1 MPPISCSLHEKT
13 TVKEEDGH
21 HSKEEKTIG
30 RNKKDQNACNTK
42 ENTGQEWH
50 WEQFLISDFWFLPVQ
65 SWKNCR
71 KQTCRL
77 LLRFASLLLIHQ
89 CQKHGDSRT
98 QMFLLVYYSCI
109 LDEGIIFWVWNRCT
123 HSVWFLFFFCSKA
136 KWFATFYFLCVK
148 GIFLMNFGDAF
159 CGHPENGGWM
169 EWQESVSTTSYPS
182 LILNSSLHLSFVSTF
197 HIWVCFGTLPSFIVL
212 GVPLW
217 FQFSI
222 YTTISYFASKKI
234 YKWIVWE
241 ILNSGSCGWNGVQ
254 WLCVKNSGSDYIY
267 IYLWE
272 WSSTRE
278 TWLLHIIDSRA
289 SFSLNMP
296 WLAFSIMVSKK
307 YNWLTVPNFLQKSF
321 PLHGLN
327 LKPFSNITSNHKSY
341 NQAQF

>member
-1 MPPISCSLHEKT
+1 MTL
-13 TVKEEDGH
+13 G
-21 HSKEEKTIG
+21 
-30 RNKKDQNACNTK
+30 A
-42 ENTGQEWH
+42 
-50 WEQFLISDFWFLPVQ
+50 ISDFWFLPVQ